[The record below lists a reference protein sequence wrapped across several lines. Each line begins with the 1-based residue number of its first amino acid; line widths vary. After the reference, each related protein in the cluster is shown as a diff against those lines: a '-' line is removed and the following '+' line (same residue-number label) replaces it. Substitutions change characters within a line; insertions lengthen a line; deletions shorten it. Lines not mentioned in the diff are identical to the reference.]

1 MSAEAN
7 KELVRKAYSDM
18 NTLLESFADDATYT
32 FFGKHI
38 FARTF
43 VGKQDIVNNLFL
55 RMGQLLSEPIKLD
68 IHNMIADGDYVVLE
82 ATGTAK
88 TKDGEPYNNTYCIV
102 LELRDGKIVRG
113 REYLDTEIVSMLFGH
128 LEG

>member
-1 MSAEAN
+1 MSAETN

-18 NTLLESFADDATYT
+18 NVLLESFSDDATYT

-43 VGKQDIVNNLFL
+43 VGKQDIVENLFL

-68 IHNMIADGDYVVLE
+68 IHTMVAEGDFVVLE

-88 TKDGEPYNNTYCIV
+88 AKDGLSGCGSCASP
-102 LELRDGKIVRG
+102 
-113 REYLDTEIVSMLFGH
+113 
-128 LEG
+128 